1 MKAFKSYFKPADPA
15 PEQAGGSKGSRP
27 PSGERPP
34 QGHKK
39 NRSNASGYKLPPWTL
54 SEAPSTTAP
63 SLAPS
68 QQQANGSE
76 TSLPRAGNSELHPS
90 SAATPNVLS
99 PQNGSASNLSSNRS
113 TRPLSAVRHSIFPVG
128 DQRNTDSVALNEIR
142 NDMMVNSLH
151 EQQLRKQYANP
162 YELTEG
168 VVLKKGRGSFTCCP
182 AQMATIPNSLYA
194 MVMQMNVRCA
204 MTVNTPVVRSIL
216 VSLQQKSDFDY
227 VPLPEGLRV
236 QILDTI
242 TDLPRAQLHHFAAF
256 IMDTQMA
263 VIWDDE
269 PENLMARADN
279 LEMQLV
285 KMVWSGTD
293 TFDESDAPDEKAPQY
308 VITAADVD
316 GLEGQ
321 MPKEKRPIMLQSAL
335 WVSVTMTLSVTC
347 LGLGWRALFLEAWVD
362 GNYLRFALVTISPIY
377 WFVGLV
383 CFSPASSA
391 VYTRDIPAISFVRFV

>member
-1 MKAFKSYFKPADPA
+1 MKAFRSYFKPADPA
-15 PEQAGGSKGSRP
+15 PEQAGGSNGSRP
-27 PSGERPP
+27 PSGERPS

-39 NRSNASGYKLPPWTL
+39 NRSSASGYKLPPWTL
-54 SEAPSTTAP
+54 SEAPSTNAP

-68 QQQANGSE
+68 QQEQQQRPYGSE
-76 TSLPRAGNSELHPS
+76 SSLPRAGNSELHPS
-90 SAATPNVLS
+90 SAATPNLLS
-99 PQNGSASNLSSNRS
+99 PQNGSVSNLSSNRS
-113 TRPLSAVRHSIFPVG
+113 SRPLSALRHSIFPMG
-128 DQRNTDSVALNEIR
+128 DQRNSDSVALNEIR

-162 YELTEG
+162 YELNEG
-168 VVLKKGRGSFTCCP
+168 VVLKKSRGSFTCCP

-216 VSLQQKSDFDY
+216 VSLQRESDFDY

-256 IMDTQMA
+256 IMDTQLL

-285 KMVWSGTD
+285 KMVWSGND
-293 TFDESDAPDEKAPQY
+293 YDESDAPDEKAPPY
-308 VITAADVD
+308 VATVADVD

-321 MPKEKRPIMLQSAL
+321 MAKDTRPIMLQSSL
-335 WVSVTMTLSVTC
+335 LVGVTMALSIAC
-347 LGLGWRALFLEAWVD
+347 LGLGWRALVLQAWVD
-362 GNYLRFALVTISPIY
+362 GGYLRFALIIVSPLY
-377 WFVGLV
+377 WFISLV
-383 CFSPASSA
+383 CRSSA
-391 VYTRDIPAISFVRFV
+391 SFAV